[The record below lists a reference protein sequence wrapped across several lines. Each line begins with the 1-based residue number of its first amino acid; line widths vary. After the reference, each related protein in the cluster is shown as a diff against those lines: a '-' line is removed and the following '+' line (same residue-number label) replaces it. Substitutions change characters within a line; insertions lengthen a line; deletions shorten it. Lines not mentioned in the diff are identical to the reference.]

1 MTTEIKQR
9 RNQWKCVRNPQFI
22 CLFFSF
28 LQNATVHFWNNTN
41 AFTGMDY
48 VGLYENLHE
57 ELNGR
62 YCCLLTSPRYETE
75 SKLNGEVT

>member
-9 RNQWKCVRNPQFI
+9 RNQSKI
-22 CLFFSF
+22 CSKYTISLPFFRF

-48 VGLYENLHE
+48 VGLYENLHK
-57 ELNGR
+57 ELNGS